1 MERAVQLTHT
11 DLVSTRKRSLYNQK
25 HPEICCPTRTMRHD
39 VFEHT
44 VSPAMPFEPGD
55 VIGVFHPWFEDTNVQ
70 LQIDP
75 KAFSLFYA
83 YSTYNEDYVTPP
95 YAHFRVSNATAS
107 IGALFASVEI
117 SKELLSCDKH
127 LCLHKRS
134 IIVHKTH
141 LYPYAIVS
149 SKMHVNPM

>member
-1 MERAVQLTHT
+1 MERATHT
-11 DLVSTRKRSLYNQK
+11 DLVSTRKWVYTIKNTSA
-25 HPEICCPTRTMRHD
+25 ICCPTRTMRPD

-95 YAHFRVSNATAS
+95 YAQFRVSNATAS
-107 IGALFASVEI
+107 IGALLASVEI

-127 LCLHKRS
+127 LCLRKRS
-134 IIVHKTH
+134 IIVHNRNTSQNT
-141 LYPYAIVS
+141 LVS
-149 SKMHVNPM
+149 ICYCVF